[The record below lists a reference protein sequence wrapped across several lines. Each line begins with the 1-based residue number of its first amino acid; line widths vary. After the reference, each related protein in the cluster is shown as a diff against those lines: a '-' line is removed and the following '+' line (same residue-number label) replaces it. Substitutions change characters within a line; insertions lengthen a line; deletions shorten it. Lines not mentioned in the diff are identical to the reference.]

1 MVPRLHTQ
9 QKSVFDAAAMPY
21 VLQLTLAVLI
31 PALYAACQALYFY
44 AFLYELMCVVYY
56 ETTAFALIYALASVS
71 LSYGMH
77 ARAQQQQE
85 LINDATAQDERL
97 FGGLPRRMSA
107 AAAA

>member
-1 MVPRLHTQ
+1 
-9 QKSVFDAAAMPY
+9 MPY

-31 PALYAACQALYFY
+31 PALYAACQAIYLY

-71 LSYGMH
+71 LSYGMQ
-77 ARAQQQQE
+77 ARALQQQE
-85 LINDATAQDERL
+85 LINGPTAHGERL
-97 FGGLPRRMSA
+97 FGGLPRMSA